1 VRRKLAP
8 RDPVVQAALWAAGS
22 VLLFLIAVVFQQMLF
37 VDWNVLQSA
46 GRYFTAAAPLL
57 VLFLLTALEVITRK
71 LPVTGKLAV
80 GGCAALALL
89 LASLYTT
96 SLVRQFY
103 AGNPTQKKWQKIAP
117 AGSGR
122 AYIVS
127 DTDEG

>member
-1 VRRKLAP
+1 LF
-8 RDPVVQAALWAAGS
+8 
-22 VLLFLIAVVFQQMLF
+22 FLIAVVLQQMLF

-57 VLFLLTALEVITRK
+57 VLLLLTALEAVIRK
-71 LPVTGKLAV
+71 LPTNVKLAV
-80 GGCAALALL
+80 GVVAALALF

-103 AGNPTQKKWQKIAP
+103 AGNPTQKKWQKLAP